1 MVSDSSPFIQANCRL
16 GRFLDESENLEVSKG
31 DKHHKDDGEEDGEE
45 VEGVVE
51 REEEVE
57 VEASSSC
64 CHVVIIAPGREVPTS
79 LNAVKGGRYLS
90 RQLR

>member
-1 MVSDSSPFIQANCRL
+1 M
-16 GRFLDESENLEVSKG
+16 
-31 DKHHKDDGEEDGEE
+31 
-45 VEGVVE
+45 EGVVQ

-57 VEASSSC
+57 VEAASSC